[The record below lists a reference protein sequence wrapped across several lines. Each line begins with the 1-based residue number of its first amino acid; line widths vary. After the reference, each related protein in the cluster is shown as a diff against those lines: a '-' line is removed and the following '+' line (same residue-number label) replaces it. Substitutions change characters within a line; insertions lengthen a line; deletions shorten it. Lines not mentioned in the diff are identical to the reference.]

1 MATRCIPEAM
11 VLVVHADLLRRY
23 GGRPGIRD
31 RNLLASALAQPKMT
45 VGGKLLH
52 RTIFDKA
59 AAYGYHLCR
68 NHPFIDGNKRI
79 AFVAMDM
86 FLQRN
91 GWELCASERDAYATM
106 IALTSGKLT
115 KSVLAARL
123 KEQSR
128 RTSG

>member
-1 MATRCIPEAM
+1 MATHFIPEAV

-31 RNLLASALAQPKMT
+31 RSLLASALTQPKMT
-45 VGGKLLH
+45 AGGSFLH

-59 AAYGYHLCR
+59 AADGYHLCQ
-68 NHPFIDGNKRI
+68 NHPCIDGNKPV
-79 AFVAMDM
+79 AFVVMDM

-91 GWELCASERDAYATM
+91 GWELRASERDAYATM
-106 IALTSGKLT
+106 IALASGKLT
-115 KSVLAARL
+115 KSALAARL

-128 RTSG
+128 QTSG

>member
-1 MATRCIPEAM
+1 MATHFIPEAV

-45 VGGKLLH
+45 AGGKFLH

-59 AAYGYHLCR
+59 AAYGYHLCQ

-79 AFVAMDM
+79 AFVVMDM

-91 GWELCASERDAYATM
+91 GWELCASERDAYTTM
-106 IALTSGKLT
+106 IALASGKLT
-115 KSVLAARL
+115 KSALAARL

-128 RTSG
+128 RISG